1 METWRA
7 IQPDDR
13 GVYAS
18 FYERIRPEVL
28 SPSPLTMGRISAAL
42 GAEYG
47 AWRKSSEA
55 RLRQFG
61 YTSGDF

>member
-1 METWRA
+1 
-7 IQPDDR
+7 
-13 GVYAS
+13 VYAS